1 MRFVQTETIKGKT
14 VSKSLAE
21 QIADAADRP
30 GPDLAA
36 PAFLI
41 ARIEYPRLD
50 PEPYLDRLDAMGEA
64 AARAVAS
71 VAGHDAPLPARID
84 AVNRYLFDELGFAG
98 NREHFDDPRN
108 SCLNEVMDRKTGIAI
123 TMALIY
129 IEVARRAGVRAE
141 GVNFPGHFLV
151 RCLQD
156 LHTDDPSEG
165 LIDDP
170 FHGGA
175 ILNEAECRQLLQ
187 PHMSDAAFEPSLL
200 ARATRRQ
207 ILVRML
213 LNLKKLYVKMHSFPQ
228 ARATTDALLALQPS
242 SLADLRDRGLLAYHM
257 NDFSHAL
264 RDLEEY
270 LKVARLSEQDDDQKK
285 ETEQVWEHVK
295 TLRRRVAQLN

>member
-1 MRFVQTETIKGKT
+1 VAIEAPVKT
-14 VSKSLAE
+14 LAE
-21 QIADAADRP
+21 QIAEAADRP

-36 PAFLI
+36 PAFLV
-41 ARIEYPRLD
+41 ARIEYPHLD
-50 PEPYLDRLDAMGEA
+50 PGPYLDRLEQWGDEA
-64 AARAVAS
+64 AQAVA
-71 VAGHDAPLPARID
+71 ADPGAEAPLAVRID
-84 AVNRYLFDELGFAG
+84 AVNRYLFGTLGFSG
-98 NREHFDDPRN
+98 NRERFDDPRN
-108 SCLNEVMDRKTGIAI
+108 SCLNEVMDRKTGIPI
-123 TMALIY
+123 TLALVY
-129 IEVARRAGVRAE
+129 IEVARRAGIRAE

-156 LHTDDPSEG
+156 GRTDDPGAG
-165 LIDDP
+165 LIVDP

-175 ILNEAECRQLLQ
+175 ILNEADCRQLLE
-187 PHMSDAAFEPSLL
+187 PHLSEAAFEPALL

-257 NDFSHAL
+257 NDFAYAL

-270 LKVARLSEQDDDQKK
+270 LKLARLSEQDEDQKK

>member
-1 MRFVQTETIKGKT
+1 VPTEDD
-14 VSKSLAE
+14 VLRSLAD

-36 PAFLI
+36 PAFLV

-50 PEPYLDRLDAMGEA
+50 PSPYLDRLDRMGDDA
-64 AARAVAS
+64 FHFVARDP
-71 VAGHDAPLPARID
+71 GQDAPLGARID
-84 AVNRYLFDELGFAG
+84 AVNRYLFGELGFSG
-98 NREHFDDPRN
+98 NRDQYDDPRN
-108 SCLNEVMDRKTGIAI
+108 SCLNEVMDRKKGIPI

-151 RCLQD
+151 RALAD
-156 LHTDDPSEG
+156 LHTDDRGDG
-165 LIDDP
+165 LIVDP

-175 ILNEAECRQLLQ
+175 ILNELECRELLKG
-187 PHMSDAAFEPSLL
+187 HMGDDAAFEPSLL

-207 ILVRML
+207 VLVRML
-213 LNLKKLYVKMHSFPQ
+213 LNLKRLYVKMHSFPQ
-228 ARATTDALLALQPS
+228 ARATTDVLLALQPS
-242 SLADLRDRGLLAYHM
+242 SLADLRDRGLLSYHM

-270 LKVARLSEQDDDQKK
+270 LKLARLSEQDEDERK

>member
-1 MRFVQTETIKGKT
+1 MRWTRFVPTEVDVAKP
-14 VSKSLAE
+14 LAE
-21 QIADAADRP
+21 QIAEAADRP

-50 PEPYLDRLDAMGEA
+50 PGPYLDRLEQMGDAA
-64 AARAVAS
+64 FHFVAKDP
-71 VAGHDAPLPARID
+71 GQDAPLGARID
-84 AVNRYLFDELGFAG
+84 AVNRFLFGELGYAG
-98 NREHFDDPRN
+98 NREQFDDPRN
-108 SCLNEVMDRKTGIAI
+108 SCLNEVMDRKKGNPI

-151 RCLQD
+151 RCLQE
-156 LHTDDPSEG
+156 LHTDDPNDG
-165 LIDDP
+165 LIVDP

-175 ILNEAECRQLLQ
+175 ILNEAECRQLLT
-187 PHMSDAAFEPSLL
+187 PHISEAAFDPSLL
-200 ARATRRQ
+200 ARASRRQ

-213 LNLKKLYVKMHSFPQ
+213 LNLKNLYVKMHSFPQ
-228 ARATTDALLALQPS
+228 ARATTDALLALQPA
-242 SLADLRDRGLLAYHM
+242 SLGDLRDRGLLAYHM
-257 NDFSHAL
+257 NDFSRAL

-270 LKVARLSEQDDDQKK
+270 LKVARLSEQDEDQKK

>member
-1 MRFVQTETIKGKT
+1 VPTEADVVKP
-14 VSKSLAE
+14 LAE
-21 QIADAADRP
+21 LIAEAADRP

-36 PAFLI
+36 PAFLV

-50 PEPYLDRLDAMGEA
+50 PSPYLDRLDQMGDA
-64 AARAVAS
+64 AFHFVAKDP
-71 VAGHDAPLPARID
+71 GQDAPLGARID
-84 AVNRYLFDELGFAG
+84 AVNRYLFGELGFAG
-98 NREHFDDPRN
+98 NREQFDDPRN
-108 SCLNEVMDRKTGIAI
+108 SCLNEVMDRKKGIPI

-151 RCLQD
+151 RCLQE
-156 LHTDDPSEG
+156 LHTDDPNDG
-165 LIDDP
+165 LIVDP

-175 ILNEAECRQLLQ
+175 ILNEAECRQLLK
-187 PHMSDAAFEPSLL
+187 PHMSEAAFDPSLL
-200 ARATRRQ
+200 ARASRRQ

-228 ARATTDALLALQPS
+228 ARATTDALLALQPA
-242 SLADLRDRGLLAYHM
+242 SLGDLRDRGLLAYHM
-257 NDFSHAL
+257 NDFSHAV

-270 LKVARLSEQDDDQKK
+270 LKVARLSEQDEDQKK

>member
-1 MRFVQTETIKGKT
+1 VQTERA

-50 PEPYLDRLDAMGEA
+50 PGPYLDRLDAMGES
-64 AARAVAS
+64 AARVVAKDP
-71 VAGHDAPLPARID
+71 GHDAPLAARID
-84 AVNRYLFDELGFAG
+84 AVNRYLFTGLGFTG
-98 NREHFDDPRN
+98 NREHFEDPRN
-108 SCLNEVMDRKTGIAI
+108 SCLNEVMDRRTGIPI
-123 TMALIY
+123 TLALIY
-129 IEVARRAGVRAE
+129 IEVARRAGIRTE
-141 GVNFPGHFLV
+141 GINFPGHFLV

-156 LHTDDPSEG
+156 LHTDDPGQG
-165 LIDDP
+165 LIVDP

-175 ILNEAECRQLLQ
+175 ILNEADCRRLLE
-187 PHMSDAAFEPSLL
+187 PHMSTAAFDPALL

-257 NDFSHAL
+257 NDFSRAL

-270 LKVARLSEQDDDQKK
+270 LKVARLSEQQDEDQKK

>member
-1 MRFVQTETIKGKT
+1 MKP
-14 VSKSLAE
+14 LAE
-21 QIADAADRP
+21 LIADAADRP

-36 PAFLI
+36 PAFLV

-50 PEPYLDRLDAMGEA
+50 PEPYLDRLDKMGDA
-64 AARAVAS
+64 AFHFVAKDP
-71 VAGHDAPLPARID
+71 GQDAPLGARVD
-84 AVNRYLFDELGFAG
+84 AVNRYLFGELGFAG
-98 NREHFDDPRN
+98 NREQFDDPRN
-108 SCLNEVMDRKTGIAI
+108 SCLNEVMDRKKGIPI

-129 IEVARRAGVRAE
+129 IEVARRAGIRSE
-141 GVNFPGHFLV
+141 GVNMPGHFLV
-151 RCLQD
+151 RCLHD
-156 LHTDDPSEG
+156 LHTDDPGEG
-165 LIDDP
+165 LIVDP

-175 ILNEAECRQLLQ
+175 ILNEAECRKLLQ
-187 PHMSDAAFEPSLL
+187 PHMDDEAYAPALL

-257 NDFSHAL
+257 NDFSRAL
-264 RDLEEY
+264 RDLEDY
-270 LKVARLSEQDDDQKK
+270 LKVARLSDQPDEDQQK

>member
-1 MRFVQTETIKGKT
+1 M
-14 VSKSLAE
+14 SKSLAE

-50 PEPYLDRLDAMGEA
+50 PEPYLDRLERMGDEA
-64 AARAVAS
+64 ARFLDCD
-71 VAGHDAPLPARID
+71 AGSDAPLAVRVD
-84 AVNRYLFDELGFAG
+84 AVNRYLFGELGFTG
-98 NREHFDDPRN
+98 NREHFEDPRN
-108 SCLNEVMDRKTGIAI
+108 SCLNEVMDRKTGIPI

-129 IEVARRAGVRAE
+129 IEVARRAGIRAE
-141 GVNFPGHFLV
+141 GINFPGHFLV

-156 LHTDDPSEG
+156 LHTDDPAAG
-165 LIDDP
+165 LIVDP
-170 FHGGA
+170 FHAGA
-175 ILNEAECRQLLQ
+175 ILNEQECRRLLE
-187 PHMSDAAFEPSLL
+187 PHVSDAAFDPALL

-228 ARATTDALLALQPS
+228 ARQTTDALLALQPS
-242 SLADLRDRGLLAYHM
+242 SLPDLRDRGLLAYHM
-257 NDFSHAL
+257 SDFSHAL

-270 LKVARLSEQDDDQKK
+270 LKLARLSEQDEEQKK

>member
-1 MRFVQTETIKGKT
+1 VA
-14 VSKSLAE
+14 KSLAE

-50 PEPYLDRLDAMGEA
+50 PEPYLDRLDRMGDEA
-64 AARAVAS
+64 ARFVARD
-71 VAGHDAPLPARID
+71 AGSDAPLAVRID
-84 AVNRYLFDELGFAG
+84 AVNRYLFGELGFTG
-98 NREHFDDPRN
+98 NREQFEDPRN
-108 SCLNEVMDRKTGIAI
+108 SCLNEVMDRKTGIPI
-123 TMALIY
+123 TLALIY
-129 IEVARRAGVRAE
+129 IEVARRAGIRAE

-156 LHTDDPSEG
+156 RQTDDPSDG
-165 LIDDP
+165 LIVDP
-170 FHGGA
+170 FHAGA
-175 ILNEAECRQLLQ
+175 ILNEQECRRLLQ
-187 PHMSDAAFEPSLL
+187 PHMSEAAFEPSLL

-228 ARATTDALLALQPS
+228 ARQATDALLALQPS
-242 SLADLRDRGLLAYHM
+242 SLPDLRDRGLLAYHM
-257 NDFSHAL
+257 NDFPAAL

-270 LKVARLSEQDDDQKK
+270 LKLSKMGEPDEDLKK
-285 ETEQVWEHVK
+285 DNQQVWEHVK
-295 TLRRRVAQLN
+295 ALRRRVASLN

>member
-1 MRFVQTETIKGKT
+1 VQTSSQLPVAT
-14 VSKSLAE
+14 VLKPLAE

-64 AARAVAS
+64 AARELAKDP
-71 VAGHDAPLPARID
+71 GHDAPLGARID
-84 AVNRYLFDELGFAG
+84 AVNRYLFSELGFAG
-98 NREHFDDPRN
+98 NREQFEDPRN
-108 SCLNEVMDRKTGIAI
+108 SCLNEVMDRKKGIPI

-129 IEVARRAGVRAE
+129 IEVARRAGLRAE

-156 LHTDDPSEG
+156 LHTDDPNDG
-165 LIDDP
+165 LIVDP
-170 FHGGA
+170 FHSGA

-187 PHMSDAAFEPSLL
+187 PHMSEAAFEPSLL

-213 LNLKKLYVKMHSFPQ
+213 LNLKNLYVKMHSFPQ

-257 NDFSHAL
+257 NDFSRAL

-270 LKVARLSEQDDDQKK
+270 LKVARLLDQDDDQKK

>member
-1 MRFVQTETIKGKT
+1 MAATT
-14 VSKSLAE
+14 LAG
-21 QIADAADRP
+21 QIAEAADRP

-36 PAFLI
+36 AAFLI

-50 PEPYLDRLDAMGEA
+50 PTPYLERLKRMGDEA
-64 AARAVAS
+64 ARFVADQ
-71 VAGHDAPLPARID
+71 AGTDAPLPVRID
-84 AVNRYLFDELGFAG
+84 AVNRYLFGELGYTG
-98 NREHFDDPRN
+98 NRERFEDPRN
-108 SCLNEVMDRKTGIAI
+108 SCLNEVMDRKTGIPI
-123 TMALIY
+123 TMALVY
-129 IEVARRAGVRAE
+129 IEVARGAGIRAE
-141 GVNFPGHFLV
+141 GINFPGHFLV

-156 LHTDDPSEG
+156 SQADDPSDG
-165 LIDDP
+165 LIVDP

-175 ILNEAECRQLLQ
+175 ILNEQECRQLLQ
-187 PHMSDAAFEPSLL
+187 PHMSEAAFEPSLL

-228 ARATTDALLALQPS
+228 ARQTTDALLALQPS
-242 SLADLRDRGLLAYHM
+242 SLPDLRDRGLLAYHM
-257 NDFSHAL
+257 SDFSHAL

-270 LKVARLSEQDDDQKK
+270 LKLARLSEQDEEQKK

>member
-1 MRFVQTETIKGKT
+1 MKP
-14 VSKSLAE
+14 LAE
-21 QIADAADRP
+21 LIADAADRP

-36 PAFLI
+36 PAFLV

-50 PEPYLDRLDAMGEA
+50 PEPYLDRLDKMGDA
-64 AARAVAS
+64 AFHFVAKDP
-71 VAGHDAPLPARID
+71 GQDAPLGARVD
-84 AVNRYLFDELGFAG
+84 AVNRYLFGELGFAG
-98 NREHFDDPRN
+98 NREQFDDPRN
-108 SCLNEVMDRKTGIAI
+108 SCLNEVMDRKKGIPI

-129 IEVARRAGVRAE
+129 IEVARRAGIRSE
-141 GVNFPGHFLV
+141 GVNMPGHFLV
-151 RCLQD
+151 RCLHD
-156 LHTDDPSEG
+156 LHTDDPGEG
-165 LIDDP
+165 LIVDP

-175 ILNEAECRQLLQ
+175 ILNEAECRKLLQ
-187 PHMSDAAFEPSLL
+187 PHMDDEAYGPALL

-257 NDFSHAL
+257 NDFSRAL
-264 RDLEEY
+264 RDLEDY
-270 LKVARLSEQDDDQKK
+270 LKVARLSDQPDEDQQK

>member
-1 MRFVQTETIKGKT
+1 MPKT
-14 VSKSLAE
+14 LAE

-36 PAFLI
+36 PAFLV

-50 PEPYLDRLDAMGEA
+50 PAPYLNRLEHMGDAA
-64 AARAVAS
+64 FHFVAKDP
-71 VAGHDAPLPARID
+71 GHDAPLGARID
-84 AVNRYLFDELGFAG
+84 AVNRFLFGELGFAG
-98 NREHFDDPRN
+98 NREQFDDPRN
-108 SCLNEVMDRKTGIAI
+108 SCLNDVMDRKKGIPI
-123 TMALIY
+123 TIALIY
-129 IEVARRAGVRAE
+129 IEVSRRAGVRAQ
-141 GVNFPGHFLV
+141 GINFPGHFLV

-156 LHTDDPSEG
+156 LHTDDPNDG
-165 LIDDP
+165 LIVDP

-175 ILNEAECRQLLQ
+175 ILNEAECRRLLQ
-187 PHMSDAAFEPSLL
+187 PHMNEAAFEPSLL
-200 ARATRRQ
+200 ARASRRQ

-228 ARATTDALLALQPS
+228 ARATTDALLALQPA

-270 LKVARLSEQDDDQKK
+270 LKVARLAEQDDDQRK

>member
-1 MRFVQTETIKGKT
+1 MRWMRFVPTEIDIVKP
-14 VSKSLAE
+14 LAD

-30 GPDLAA
+30 GPELAA
-36 PAFLI
+36 PALLI

-50 PEPYLDRLDAMGEA
+50 SERYLDRLDQMGDA
-64 AARAVAS
+64 AFHFVAGDP
-71 VAGHDAPLPARID
+71 GHDAPLAARID
-84 AVNRYLFDELGFAG
+84 AVNRYLFGELGFAG
-98 NREHFDDPRN
+98 NREQFDDPRN
-108 SCLNEVMDRKTGIAI
+108 SCLNEVIDRRKGIPI
-123 TMALIY
+123 TMAIVY
-129 IEVARRAGVRAE
+129 IEVSRRAGIRAE

-165 LIDDP
+165 VIVDP
-170 FHGGA
+170 FHDGA
-175 ILNEAECRQLLQ
+175 ILNETDLRQLLER
-187 PHMSDAAFEPSLL
+187 HMSDAAFEPSLL

-228 ARATTDALLALQPS
+228 ARAATDALLALQPS

-264 RDLEEY
+264 RDLEAY
-270 LKVARLSEQDDDQKK
+270 LKVARLAEQDEDQKK

>member
-1 MRFVQTETIKGKT
+1 MRSVQNDSVVKP
-14 VSKSLAE
+14 LAD

-50 PEPYLDRLDAMGEA
+50 HGPYLERLEQMGDAA
-64 AARAVAS
+64 FHFVAEDP
-71 VAGHDAPLPARID
+71 GHDGPLAARID
-84 AVNRYLFDELGFAG
+84 AVNRYLFGELGFAG
-98 NREHFDDPRN
+98 NREQFDDPRN
-108 SCLNEVMDRKTGIAI
+108 SCLNEVMDRKKGIPI

-129 IEVARRAGVRAE
+129 IEVARRAGIRSE

-151 RCLQD
+151 RCLED
-156 LHTDDPSEG
+156 LHTDDPPEG
-165 LIDDP
+165 LIVDP

-175 ILNEAECRQLLQ
+175 ILDEAAVRKLLE
-187 PHMSDAAFEPSLL
+187 PHMSEAAFDPSLL

-228 ARATTDALLALQPS
+228 ARATADALLALQPS

-264 RDLEEY
+264 RDLEAY
-270 LKVARLSEQDDDQKK
+270 LKLARLTEQDEDQKK
-285 ETEQVWEHVK
+285 EAEQVWEHVK

>member
-1 MRFVQTETIKGKT
+1 LLSKT
-14 VSKSLAE
+14 LAE
-21 QIADAADRP
+21 QIADVADTP

-41 ARIEYPRLD
+41 ARIEYPKLD
-50 PEPYLDRLDAMGEA
+50 SQPYLDRLDQMGDA
-64 AARAVAS
+64 AFHFVAKDP
-71 VAGHDAPLPARID
+71 GHDAPLGARID
-84 AVNRYLFDELGFAG
+84 AINRYLFGELGFSG
-98 NREHFDDPRN
+98 NREQFDDPRN
-108 SCLNEVMDRKTGIAI
+108 SCLNAVLDRKTGIPI
-123 TMALIY
+123 TMAVVY
-129 IEVARRAGVRAE
+129 IEVARRAGVRSE

-151 RCLQD
+151 RCMAD
-156 LHTDDPSEG
+156 THADDQHDG
-165 LIDDP
+165 LIVDP
-170 FHGGA
+170 FHDGA
-175 ILNEAECRQLLQ
+175 ILDESECRKLLQ
-187 PHMSDAAFEPSLL
+187 PHLSDAAFEPSLL

-228 ARATTDALLALQPS
+228 ARAATDALLALQPS

-257 NDFSHAL
+257 NDFSRAL

-270 LKVARLSEQDDDQKK
+270 LKVARLADQDEDQKK